1 MFEGAV
7 ILIAD
12 DNRAQ
17 RDSLTQMLAGQVDAV
32 LTADN
37 LNACLEQAQRAHL
50 VIVNGQMRDAER
62 LCSSIRGSSELPIL
76 MIVPD
81 KRDSFER
88 ALAMGATDVLTRP
101 FDAAALRHRVG
112 MLLRAQALQARYDES
127 ETRWRHA
134 FDLNRAIKLLV
145 DPHTGLIVDANAAA
159 RSFYG
164 YNRDEFQQ
172 LKLSDL
178 DAPLDNTVSAS
189 KQTMYSFRHRLKSGE
204 LRDVKVFSGPVPHEG
219 HTLLFLIIYDMTK
232 RRQAEAAEQD
242 HRAMADA
249 LRNTAEALTSTLDQH
264 EVMDRILEQVQ
275 HVVPHEYA
283 NIMLVDNGIA
293 RIVRLRGYRK
303 LPGTEHHHKVSL
315 SIEHTPTLRWM
326 VENKRPLAIPNIDE
340 YPGWEELVSTRQWMK
355 SYVGAPIRLDNF
367 VIGFLNLDSSS
378 VNRFRSSDADRLQA
392 FADQAAIAIRN
403 ARLYD
408 RVRKQALE
416 LEQRVAERTAEL
428 DYERRQL
435 HTIIN
440 SMTEGVAYTEYTDGA
455 FRTRYINRALEQ
467 ITGYTPEDWNTE
479 SLQLFKRPDMTD
491 EQFWQSIGQAIQT
504 LMMDGTWSEEI
515 RLVRKDGTSFTASAV
530 TTRVNDA
537 DGKMNGAVTVL
548 RDVSEERALQQQKA
562 RFVAHASHELRTPI
576 TNMKTRLYLLKKQPE
591 RMTEH
596 VRILEEV
603 SDRMKRLVED
613 LLDVSRFERGV
624 IKLQHSPVVLQ
635 EVVESVLDLQRP
647 EAERKNLRLSLK
659 QPDEP
664 VHVHADRE
672 RLIQVITNLVTNA
685 INYTPSGGSI
695 IVRVIPVYGEDDQQ
709 LRCGLVE
716 VEDTGIGIAEEHLRH
731 LFQPFYRVTS
741 KVEGSGLG
749 LSIAKEI
756 VELHGGRMNVESQP
770 GYGSCFTFWLPAAG
784 VYADVPVFITP
795 SE

>member
-1 MFEGAV
+1 MLEGAV

-12 DNRAQ
+12 DSRAH
-17 RDSLTQMLAGQVDAV
+17 RDTLVRILAGQCDAILIADSVDS
-32 LTADN
+32 
-37 LNACLEQAQRAHL
+37 CLAQTKQAHL
-50 VIVNGQMRDAER
+50 VIINGQMRNADR
-62 LCSSIRGSSELPIL
+62 LCSHIRGGSSLPIL
-76 MIVPD
+76 MIAPD
-81 KRDSFER
+81 KSGSFER
-88 ALAMGATDVLTRP
+88 ALAMGAHDVLTRP
-101 FDAAALRHRVG
+101 FDDAALVHRVNA
-112 MLLRAQALQARYDES
+112 LLNMQALQARYDES

-145 DPHTGLIVDANAAA
+145 DPQTGLIVDANAAA

-164 YNRDEFQQ
+164 YSREEFQQ
-172 LKLSDL
+172 LRLSDL
-178 DAPLDNTVSAS
+178 DAPLDTSVSAS

-204 LRDVKVFSGPVPHEG
+204 LRDVKVFSGPVPYG
-219 HTLLFLIIYDMTK
+219 GRTLLFLIVYDMTK

-303 LPGTEHHHKVSL
+303 LPGTEDHHKVSL
-315 SIEHTPTLRWM
+315 SIEDTPTLRWM
-326 VENKRPLAIPNIDE
+326 VENKQALAIPNVDE
-340 YPGWEELVSTRQWMK
+340 YPGWVGLPSTREWMK
-355 SYVGAPIRLDNF
+355 SYVGAPIRLDKF
-367 VIGFLNLDSSS
+367 VIGFLNLDSTS

-428 DYERRQL
+428 EYERRQL

-440 SMTEGVAYTEYTDGA
+440 SMTEGVAYTEYTDGV
-455 FRTRYINRALEQ
+455 FRTRYINNALEQ
-467 ITGYTPEDWNTE
+467 ITGYTPEEWNTE

-491 EQFWQSIGQAIQT
+491 EQFWQTLGQAIQT
-504 LMMDGTWSEEI
+504 LMMEGTWREEI
-515 RLVRKDGTSFTASAV
+515 RLVRKDGTSFIASAV

-537 DGKMNGAVTVL
+537 DGKMIGAVTVL

-596 VRILEEV
+596 VRVLEEV

-624 IKLQHSPVVLQ
+624 IKLQHSPIMLQ
-635 EVVESVLDLQRP
+635 EVVENVVDLQRP
-647 EAERKNLRLSLK
+647 EAERKNLRLSFK

-664 VHVHADRE
+664 VKVHADRE
-672 RLIQVITNLVTNA
+672 RLIQVVTNLVTNA
-685 INYTPSGGSI
+685 INYTPPGGSI
-695 IVRVIPVYGEDDQQ
+695 IVRVIPIYGEDQQ

-756 VELHGGRMNVESQP
+756 VELHGGRMHVESQP
-770 GYGSCFTFWLPAAG
+770 GHGSCFSFWLPAAG
-784 VYADVPVFITP
+784 VYSDVPVFITP